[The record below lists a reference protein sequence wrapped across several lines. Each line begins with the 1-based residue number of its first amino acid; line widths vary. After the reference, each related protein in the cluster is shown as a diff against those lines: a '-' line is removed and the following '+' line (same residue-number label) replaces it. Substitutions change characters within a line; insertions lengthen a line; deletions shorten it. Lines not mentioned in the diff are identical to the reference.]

1 MALQQTTAKT
11 QNLESQ
17 LDEAERILGK
27 LSFGAGQGAFQ
38 VLDLLDQ
45 AKLRLE
51 QLSTQEN
58 LPRAEKA
65 QFESV
70 CSTLRKEGREFLKQV
85 GGASAL
91 RAKRETARP
100 PRENWWW
107 YLDEELAAAQ
117 RLSMLHTLRRA
128 GIILIVLLVA
138 VVVYRVFFSP
148 DPKVIAVVDAQQNA
162 DLQLTDG
169 KLEEA
174 LATIDAG
181 LAKVPDSPDLLV
193 YKAVILQELGRTAE
207 AQPIFDQ
214 AQKLLND
221 QEVFLLSQ
229 AQILN
234 MMNKPQK
241 AVVLMLGLIKQN
253 PNSGRGYLLLGQA
266 YELMGNQQEALNAYS
281 QAAAVGE
288 ANGDSTTTAQAR
300 IKLAMLMQVFGLPQM
315 GLTPSPSPSP

>member
-1 MALQQTTAKT
+1 MALQQTTTKK
-11 QNLESQ
+11 QNIESQ
-17 LDEAERILGK
+17 LDEAEKILGR
-27 LSFGAGQGAFQ
+27 LSFGAGEGALQ

-45 AKLRLE
+45 AKQRLD
-51 QLSTQEN
+51 QLTVQEN
-58 LPRAEKA
+58 SPRAERA

-70 CSTLRKEGREFLKQV
+70 CSTLRKEGREFLKQI
-85 GGASAL
+85 GGAGVL
-91 RAKRETARP
+91 RAKREVAQP

-117 RLSMLHTLRRA
+117 RLSMLRTLRTT
-128 GIILIVLLVA
+128 GIVLVVLLVA
-138 VVVYRVFFSP
+138 VVIYRVFFSP

-162 DLQLTDG
+162 DLQLNDG
-169 KLEEA
+169 KLEDA

-181 LAKVPDSPDLLV
+181 LAKVPDSADLLI

-207 AQPIFDQ
+207 AQPIFEQ
-214 AQKLLND
+214 AQRLMND

-234 MMNKPQK
+234 MMNQPQK
-241 AVVLMLGLIKQN
+241 AVDLMLGLIQEK
-253 PNSGRGYLLLGQA
+253 PDSGRGYLLLGQA
-266 YELMGNQQEALNAYS
+266 YESMGNQQDAMSAYG

-300 IKLAMLMQVFGLPQM
+300 IKMAMLMQVIGLPEM
-315 GLTPSPSPSP
+315 GLTPSPTSSP